1 MEIIDLGELEKTEAG
16 FTTFLKELCD
26 NLELDF
32 ANNCAVNTMS
42 NEVIGFTTYT
52 DAWKEY
58 YTEQRFQ
65 NIDPTLHLPMRS
77 IAPIDWQRLSG
88 HEGFDKVFENARDF
102 NIKPQ
107 GLSIPIHGPYGEIGL
122 ISVTRDCNEDTWEK
136 LRRKVLPELQ
146 TAAVGLHDTNSGLV
160 WGGEIGLSSAE
171 NTPNL
176 STGALGTTEFNG
188 KFVINPRLRAGFATG
203 NLFLYGT
210 AGVAISDAVVR
221 SAGAT
226 TKDYTMGVSY
236 GIGAEMKIGNGWS
249 TRFDLTRTD
258 LGQKN
263 QSFNGL
269 TRDTNVK
276 MDKIT
281 IGLTKSF

>member
-32 ANNCAVNTMS
+32 ANYCAVNTMS

-52 DAWKEY
+52 DAWKEH

-146 TAAVGLHDTNSGLV
+146 TAAVGLHDTVMQSDTLGQALRRPH
-160 WGGEIGLSSAE
+160 LSSRECEIWQWTAAGKSQMDIGDILSIVCAKDRTSVGMCSSKRAPQLNSMAIT
-171 NTPNL
+171 NTFRRPLKQTCQN
-176 STGALGTTEFNG
+176 TC
-188 KFVINPRLRAGFATG
+188 
-203 NLFLYGT
+203 
-210 AGVAISDAVVR
+210 
-221 SAGAT
+221 
-226 TKDYTMGVSY
+226 
-236 GIGAEMKIGNGWS
+236 
-249 TRFDLTRTD
+249 
-258 LGQKN
+258 
-263 QSFNGL
+263 QSSCKPL
-269 TRDTNVK
+269 KTQQ
-276 MDKIT
+276 I
-281 IGLTKSF
+281 